1 MNVMEALRK
10 VTSSIK
16 DWVDENKVQK
26 ISGKGLSTNDYTTAD
41 KNKVAGMATGLVVFD
56 DVLFLKTDSGY
67 MSESG
72 IDLSQYGGAGGSGGT
87 SGSKVTVENLLDSN
101 EVIAASDSEVLLK
114 FYYQSENST
123 SGTVMIS
130 LDDTIK
136 GSHPISSGE
145 NEIDVSEYLKVGYN
159 KLTLTCMD
167 TFGHQ
172 AQLIYLVNVISLSLT
187 TSFNDSKSYTG
198 TYFEVPYVLTGDGQK
213 TMHFVFDDVDMTEI
227 VSSSGS
233 NSKKRIYFE
242 DLPHGVYTLKIY
254 AEMEVSGKTITSDAY
269 NFEVMYAIG
278 TTPLI
283 SSVCNITTARQYETI
298 SIPFSVYHSTN
309 ASPLVNLIISQ
320 DGVEHSQK
328 TMVANRDERTI
339 WSARTSLIGD
349 VIFTISYEG
358 VSKSHTI
365 TIMESDLSVSVRQ
378 DDLAFELKADG
389 KSNNDTDKDIWKS
402 NVGDVSVSFENVGWN
417 VAQKTFIISG
427 ADSGNE
433 IKKQYAIGTGWTTD
447 DNGRTALR
455 LSGDAR
461 ATVEFQP
468 FAEDWTESG
477 KTIEM
482 EFAIRDVNNRDAVVI
497 SCMNNNIGFKVTADT
512 ASLIRNNTP
521 LVECKYV
528 DDEKIHLAFVV
539 ERQVMNDHVVRL
551 ITSYLNGVMSS
562 AATFADNDTIFQN
575 PAVNIS
581 VGSSD
586 CSIDLYMMRFYDV
599 ALTNNELRDNYIAD
613 CMDADLMADNDI
625 YANGAIEYSK
635 LENKIPIM
643 RITGEL
649 PSKKAD
655 SNPKKGGRDYPVD
668 IVYTNMNS
676 VPVIKDS
683 ALIHVQGTS
692 SEGYIRKNWDIDF
705 DTEYQPMENQ
715 LATDYFT
722 MKADYAEATS
732 THNTGNANYVHTF
745 YTGDKFKDKPPFAIN
760 PLARS
765 TIAGFP
771 CVIFHRKTENDPYV
785 FSGKY
790 NFNFSKNS
798 ENVFGFTAVDDNGEP
813 VYPKIQSWEFCEN
826 KYLACRF
833 RQDPD
838 ATDITEDDWKEW
850 FDDRYL
856 YDGGDLEDFKVM
868 YRWVYST
875 CQDNATNDLLSEPYT
890 DVDGNIHTQDTK
902 EYRLA
907 KFKTEFEDHF
917 DMDFSLVYYLY
928 TFVMLMCDQRAKNQF
943 LTSWDGKIWFPWLYD
958 NDTCLGINNEGYLRY
973 DYYHEDLG
981 QNDAVGQT
989 HVYNG
994 YDSVLWNNFSE
1005 AFADEIQQT
1014 YSSWRSGD
1022 EPLLSYDNIIKY
1034 FITNQSDKWSISIYN
1049 EDAEY
1054 KYISLY
1060 RNNDNPEFLYQVK
1073 GTGEEH
1079 LKYFIKN
1086 RLMYCDS
1093 KWHTG
1098 DFINKDTNTILMRLN
1113 SPDGITDEELQPDM
1127 TIKFKTFSNMY
1138 TGVRYGT
1145 NGVLNSKYTDRGNL
1159 VEIHMPDGED
1169 PNNLDTYIFGAN
1181 EISELEDLSL
1191 LYCNLINISAASKLT
1206 KLVVGNNHPNYKNDV
1221 LKTLSFSN
1229 NRLLK
1234 EVNVCNCTGLTNIL
1248 DFSLCP
1254 DIQYIY
1260 ATGSKISGVQLPD
1273 SGFLKVLH
1281 LPSTVSNL
1289 TLVNQHHIEE
1299 FACEGYGNVTTICV
1313 ENSENVPLQEI
1324 LLGVDSSVLASVTIK
1339 NVDWEADSE
1348 ENLRAIIDKLIA
1360 CNGSVVEGSVYLP
1373 SGTTVSDDLKVTIH
1387 QNFPNLNVIDDN
1399 PVFYIDYYNYDNT
1412 IWDTEMVQAG
1422 HDANG
1427 PQKGD
1432 PDDIIQEL
1440 QGLRH
1445 LFVQWK
1451 TLPTNVNKNYQI
1463 DATWQTQYAIK
1474 YYNGESLVHSYWA
1487 DQGTAAKDP
1496 IVEGVIST
1504 PEKDGTDDLRYA
1516 FNGWDSLSSN
1526 IQKSLTIN
1534 AVFANVYPVRFYATE
1549 DATTIHYVQW
1559 VKDGSDAYDPVAAG
1573 ECVAPADIVTEN
1585 ENKLVFSIWDNIPT
1599 SVTAICQVYAQY
1611 DTYWAARFWNDS
1623 TIYLTEWV
1631 VDGGTVVEPKDYFE
1645 DYTNPTRISTAQ
1657 YDYNFSSWDGDFET
1671 VMTEPRDFYA
1681 VYTNILRR
1689 YNVYFYNGSD
1699 EPIYTVENVPYGSS
1713 ATYVGSTPVKTGV
1726 DNPEEYV
1733 FKGWLPAPEEITGE
1747 THCYALF
1754 KFTGYLFGKLSDDSE
1769 YGTVD
1774 SPNWD
1779 LINAYWTT
1787 INNDVASY
1795 QSGAMSQEDFEAK
1808 YIIGGRMIIPI
1819 ELSDGTSTVADVE
1832 IIGYN
1837 HDDLADSSGK
1847 APLTFFCIDLP
1858 NIERAMNEPG
1868 TDEGGWETSAMR
1880 TFVNGEL
1887 FSVLPAELQAIIK
1900 PVSKI
1905 SDGGATNE
1913 TLVTTT
1919 DSCWLASYD
1928 EVGFTSGKYNLAGQG
1943 ELYSSIFS
1951 SNKDTRKKYI
1961 IDDTETGGWWLRS
1974 TYYTSSS
1981 SSMFW
1986 RVQKSGASYGDIQ
1999 TGEFFV
2005 AFGFCI

>member
-1 MNVMEALRK
+1 MGLNIMEALQK
-10 VTSSIK
+10 TTQSIVNWSNK
-16 DWVDENKVQK
+16 RLNNKVDK
-26 ISGKGLSTNDYTTAD
+26 VSGKQLTDQNYSLEE
-41 KNKVAGMATGLVVFD
+41 KNKVANMATGLMVID

-67 MSESG
+67 MSDSG
-72 IDLSQYGGAGGSGGT
+72 IDLSQYGGGGGGT
-87 SGSKVTVENLLDSN
+87 SSGAVTVENLMDSN
-101 EVIAASDSEVLLK
+101 EFTVAIGSEVNLE
-114 FYYQSENST
+114 FSYQSKNSN
-123 SGTVMIS
+123 SGTVMIY
-130 LDDTIK
+130 LDETIK
-136 GSHPISSGE
+136 GTKTISSGP
-145 NEIDVSEYLKVGYN
+145 NKIDVSDYLKSGYN
-159 KLTLTCMD
+159 KLTLICID
-167 TFGHQ
+167 AYGHQ
-172 AQLIYLVNVISLSLT
+172 AQLIYIVNVISLTLT

-198 TYFEVPYVLTGDGQK
+198 TYFEVPYVLTADGDK
-213 TMHFVFDDVDMTEI
+213 TMHFVFDGEDMTEI

-233 NSKKRIYFE
+233 NLKKRIYFE
-242 DLPHGVYTLKIY
+242 NRSHGVYALKIY
-254 AEMEVSGKTITSDAY
+254 AEMEVSGNVIPSDVY

-283 SSVCNITTARQYETI
+283 SSVCNIKTAKQYETI

-309 ASPLVNLIISQ
+309 ASPVVDLIISQ
-320 DGVEHSQK
+320 NGEIHSQK
-328 TMVANRDERTI
+328 TMTANRDERTI

-349 VIFTISYEG
+349 VTFTISYEG
-358 VSKSHTI
+358 ISKSHTI
-365 TIMESDLSVSVRQ
+365 IIEESSLGVSVRQ

-389 KSNNDTDKDIWKS
+389 KSNNDTDKDIWHS
-402 NVGDVSVSFENVGWN
+402 DTGDVSVAFENVGWN
-417 VAQKTFIISG
+417 VTRKTFIISG
-427 ADSGNE
+427 EDGKE
-433 IKKQYAIGTGWTTD
+433 TKRQHAIGTGWVTD
-447 DNGRTALR
+447 DSGRTALR

-468 FAEDWTESG
+468 FAEDWTEAG

-497 SCMNNNIGFKVTADT
+497 SCMNNNVGFKVTADT

-599 ALTNNELRDNYIAD
+599 ALTNSELRDNYIAD
-613 CMDADLMADNDI
+613 CMDVDLMADNDI

-655 SNPKKGGRDYPVD
+655 SNKKKGGRDYPVD
-668 IVYTNMNS
+668 VIYTNMNS

-692 SEGYIRKNWDIDF
+692 SEGYIRKNWDLDF
-705 DTEYQPMENQ
+705 ETEYQPMENQ

-732 THNTGNANYVHTF
+732 THNTANANYVHTF
-745 YTGDKFKDKPPFAIN
+745 YTGDNFKDKPPFAIN

-798 ENVFGFTAVDDNGEP
+798 ENVFGFTAVDDNGDP

-838 ATDITEDDWKEW
+838 AEDITDDNWAEW

-856 YDGGDLEDFKVM
+856 YDGGDMEDFKRM

-875 CQDNATNDLLSEPYT
+875 CQDNATGDALDSAYV
-890 DVDGNIHTQDTK
+890 DVDGVTHIHDTK

-907 KFKTEFEDHF
+907 KFKTEFEEHF

-943 LTSWDGKIWFPWLYD
+943 LTSWDGEIWFPWLYD

-1005 AFADEIQQT
+1005 AFADKIQQT

-1022 EPLLSYDNIIKY
+1022 APPLSYENIVKY

-1113 SPDGITDEELQPDM
+1113 SPDGIVDEEIQPDM

-1145 NGVLNSKYTDRGNL
+1145 NGILNSKYTDRNNL
-1159 VEIHMPDGED
+1159 VEIKMPEGED
-1169 PNNLDTYIFGAN
+1169 PNNLDTYIFGAS

-1191 LYCNLINISAASKLT
+1191 LYPNLINLSAASKLT
-1206 KLVVGNNHPNYKNDV
+1206 RAIIGNSHPNYKNDV
-1221 LKTLSFSN
+1221 LKSVSFSN

-1234 EVNVCNCTGLTNIL
+1234 EVNICNCTGLTSII

-1260 ATGSKISGVQLPD
+1260 ATGSCISGVQLPD
-1273 SGFLKVLH
+1273 SGFVKILQ
-1281 LPSTVSNL
+1281 LPRTISNI

-1299 FACEGYGNVTTICV
+1299 FMCEGYNNITTIRI
-1313 ENSENVPLQEI
+1313 ENSENVPIQDI
-1324 LLGVDSSVLASVTIK
+1324 LLGCDSSVLASVSIK
-1339 NVDWEADSE
+1339 NIDWNVDSE
-1348 ENLRAIIDKLIA
+1348 ENLRTIIDKLIA
-1360 CNGSVVEGSVYLP
+1360 CNGSIIEGSVYLP
-1373 SGTTVSDDLKVTIH
+1373 SGITVSDDLKVAIH

-1422 HDANG
+1422 NDAIG
-1427 PQKGD
+1427 PNKGN
-1432 PDDIIQEL
+1432 PEDIIQEL

-1445 LFVQWK
+1445 LFIQWK

-1463 DATWQTQYAIK
+1463 DATWLTQYALTF
-1474 YYNGESLVHSYWA
+1474 Y
-1487 DQGTAAKDP
+1487 KD
-1496 IVEGVIST
+1496 T
-1504 PEKDGTDDLRYA
+1504 
-1516 FNGWDSLSSN
+1516 
-1526 IQKSLTIN
+1526 
-1534 AVFANVYPVRFYATE
+1534 
-1549 DATTIHYVQW
+1549 
-1559 VKDGSDAYDPVAAG
+1559 
-1573 ECVAPADIVTEN
+1573 N
-1585 ENKLVFSIWDNIPT
+1585 ENDENFIKTVWYDYGKAAEDPLKTGDIKDIPTKDSGNEDMSYKFSAWDNLPM
-1599 SVTAICQVYAQY
+1599 SVDRPAKVHALF
-1611 DTYWAARFWNDS
+1611 DTYWAARFWNDK
-1623 TIYLTEWV
+1623 TLYLTEWV
-1631 VDGGTVVEPKDYFE
+1631 IDNGTVIVPKDYFE
-1645 DYTNPTRISTAQ
+1645 DYSNPTRESTAQ
-1657 YDYNFSSWDGDFET
+1657 YDYHFSSWSGDFEAS
-1671 VMTEPRDFYA
+1671 MTSAREFYA
-1681 VYTNILRR
+1681 TYTSTIRR
-1689 YNVYFYNGSD
+1689 YNVYFYND
-1699 EPIYTVENVPYGSS
+1699 AELLYTVENVPYG
-1713 ATYVGSTPVKTGV
+1713 GSTSYSGATPTKLGV
-1726 DNPEEYV
+1726 EDPDEYV
-1733 FKGWLPAPEEITGE
+1733 FKGWSPIPENITGE
-1747 THCYALF
+1747 TYCYALF
-1754 KFTGYLFGKLSDDSE
+1754 KFTGYLFGKLGKTDGEDYG

-1774 SPNWD
+1774 NPNWD
-1779 LINAYWTT
+1779 AINAYWDIIAGDVVSYKNGTLS
-1787 INNDVASY
+1787 NDEFVV
-1795 QSGAMSQEDFEAK
+1795 K
-1808 YIIGGRMIIPI
+1808 YPTGGRMIIPVN
-1819 ELSDGTSTVADVE
+1819 LSDGMVVADVE
-1832 IIGYN
+1832 ITGHD
-1837 HDDLADSSGK
+1837 HDDLADDSGK
-1847 APLTFFCIDLP
+1847 SPLTFGPTELP
-1858 NIERAMNEPG
+1858 QILHRMNEDS
-1868 TDEGGWETSAMR
+1868 TNEDGWESSEMR
-1880 TFVNGEL
+1880 EFTNGEL
-1887 FSVLPAELQAIIK
+1887 FDAFPDELKEIVQY
-1900 PVSKI
+1900 VYKI
-1905 SDGGATNE
+1905 SDGGSNNKA
-1913 TLVTTT
+1913 LVTTV
-1919 DSCWLASYD
+1919 DRCWLYSYD
-1928 EVGFTSGKYNLAGQG
+1928 EVALISGSNNLSGQG
-1943 ELYSSIFS
+1943 EAYSEIFS
-1951 SNKDTRKKYI
+1951 SDKNSRKRYI
-1961 IDDTETGGWWLRS
+1961 TDDAASGGWWLRS
-1974 TYYTSSS
+1974 SYYSTNSN
-1981 SSMFW
+1981 SMFW
-1986 RVQKSGASYGDIQ
+1986 RVTNSGGSYSDIA
-1999 TGEFFV
+1999 FNSFYV

>member
-1 MNVMEALRK
+1 MDLDIIEALKTTTKSIRDWSNKKLNSK
-10 VTSSIK
+10 V
-16 DWVDENKVQK
+16 DKV
-26 ISGKGLSTNDYTTAD
+26 SGKQLTDQNYSLDD
-41 KNKVAGMATGLVVFD
+41 KNRVANMATGLMVID

-67 MSESG
+67 MSEAG
-72 IDLSQYGGAGGSGGT
+72 IDLSQYGGGGGGGGGT
-87 SGSKVTVENLLDSN
+87 SSDKVKVENLMEFSEFTVAFGA
-101 EVIAASDSEVLLK
+101 EVNLE
-114 FYYQSENST
+114 FRYQSENST
-123 SGTVMIS
+123 SGTAMIYI
-130 LDDTIK
+130 DDTIK
-136 GSHPISSGE
+136 GTKAVSTGTHV
-145 NEIDVSEYLKVGYN
+145 IDVSKYLKSGYN
-159 KLTLTCMD
+159 KLTLVCVD
-167 TFGHQ
+167 TYGHQ
-172 AQLIYLVNVISLSLT
+172 AQLIYIINVVSLTLT

-198 TYFEVPYVLTGDGQK
+198 SYFEVPYVITADGNK
-213 TMHFVFDDVDMTEI
+213 TMHFVFDGEDITEV
-227 VSSSGS
+227 VSASGS
-233 NSKKRIYFE
+233 NLKKRIYFGNR
-242 DLPHGVYTLKIY
+242 PHGVYTLKVY
-254 AEMEVSGKTITSDAY
+254 AEMTISGDIIPSDIY

-283 SSVCNITTARQYETI
+283 SSVCNIKTAKQYESI
-298 SIPFSVYHSTN
+298 NIPFSVYHSIN
-309 ASPLVNLIISQ
+309 ASPIVDLIISQ
-320 DGVEHSQK
+320 NGEIYSHK
-328 TMVANRDERTI
+328 TMNANRDERAI
-339 WSARTSLIGD
+339 WSARTSLVGD
-349 VIFTISYEG
+349 VVFTISYEG
-358 VSKSHTI
+358 VNKSHTI
-365 TIMESDLSVSVRQ
+365 NITESDLNISVRQ

-389 KSNNDTDKDIWKS
+389 KSNNDTNKDIWMS
-402 NVGDVSVSFENVGWN
+402 DIGNVPVAFENVGWN
-417 VAQKTFIISG
+417 VTKKTFVISG
-427 ADSGNE
+427 VDSDKE
-433 IKKQYAIGTGWTTD
+433 IKKQYAIGTGWVTD

-461 ATVEFQP
+461 ATIGFKP

-497 SCMNNNIGFKVTADT
+497 SCMNNNVGFKITADT

-521 LVECKYV
+521 LVQCKYV

-539 ERQVMNDHVVRL
+539 ERQVMNDHTVRL
-551 ITSYLNGVMSS
+551 VTSYLNGVLSS

-625 YANGAIEYSK
+625 YANGAIEYNK

-655 SNPKKGGRDYPVD
+655 SNKKKGGRDYPVD

-705 DTEYQPMENQ
+705 ETEYQPMDGQ

-722 MKADYAEATS
+722 MKADYAEATG
-732 THNTGNANYVHTF
+732 THNTANANYVHTF
-745 YTGDKFKDKPPFAIN
+745 YTGDEFKDKPPFDIH

-798 ENVFGFTAVDDNGEP
+798 ENVFGFTAVDDGGNP

-838 ATDITEDDWKEW
+838 ATNITEDDWKEW

-856 YDGGDLEDFKVM
+856 YDGGDMEDFKKM

-875 CQDNATNDLLSEPYT
+875 CQDNANPDEPLPQPYV
-890 DVDGNIHTQDTK
+890 DVDGITHTHDTK

-917 DMDFSLVYYLY
+917 DMEFSLVYYLY

-943 LTSWDGKIWFPWLYD
+943 LTSWDGEIWYPWLYD

-973 DYYHEDLG
+973 DYYHEDFG

-1005 AFADEIQQT
+1005 AFADKVQQT
-1014 YSSWRSGD
+1014 YASWRSGD
-1022 EPLLSYDNIIKY
+1022 SPLLSYNNVIKY

-1093 KWHTG
+1093 KWQTG
-1098 DFINKDTNTILMRLN
+1098 DFIDKDTNTILLRLN
-1113 SPDGITDEELQPDM
+1113 SPDGIEDKEIQPDM

-1145 NGVLNSKYTDRGNL
+1145 NGKLIPQYTDRGEL
-1159 VEIHMPDGED
+1159 VKAEMPEGED

-1191 LYCNLINISAASKLT
+1191 LYPNLLNISAASKLT
-1206 KLVVGNNHPNYKNDV
+1206 KLIVGNSHPNYKNDV

-1234 EVNVCNCTGLTNIL
+1234 EVNVCNCTGLTSIL

-1273 SGFLKVLH
+1273 SGFLKKLH
-1281 LPSTVSNL
+1281 LPDTTSNI

-1299 FACEGYGNVTTICV
+1299 FECAGYGNLTTIKI
-1313 ENSENVPLQEI
+1313 ENSENVPMQDI
-1324 LLGVDSSVLASVTIK
+1324 LLGCDSSVLASVSIK
-1339 NVDWEADSE
+1339 NVDWNVDSE
-1348 ENLRAIIDKLIA
+1348 ENLRIIIEKLVA
-1360 CNGSVVEGSVYLP
+1360 CDGSVVEGAVYLP
-1373 SGTTVSDDLKVTIH
+1373 NGTTVSDDLKKIIH
-1387 QNFPNLNVIDDN
+1387 QNFPNLNVIDDS

-1422 HDANG
+1422 NDAVG
-1427 PQKGD
+1427 PSKGD

-1474 YYNGESLVHSYWA
+1474 FYNGEDWLYTLWFN
-1487 DQGTAAKDP
+1487 QGEAA
-1496 IVEGVIST
+1496 E
-1504 PEKDGTDDLRYA
+1504 
-1516 FNGWDSLSSN
+1516 
-1526 IQKSLTIN
+1526 
-1534 AVFANVYPVRFYATE
+1534 
-1549 DATTIHYVQW
+1549 
-1559 VKDGSDAYDPVAAG
+1559 DPVKNG
-1573 ECVAPADIVTEN
+1573 EKPAPTKEGTSDTQYRFASWRD
-1585 ENKLVFSIWDNIPT
+1585 LPT
-1599 SVTAICQVYAQY
+1599 NVHKTVSVYAQF
-1611 DTYWAARFWNDS
+1611 DTYWAARFWNES
-1623 TIYLTEWV
+1623 KLYLTEWV
-1631 VDGGTVVEPKDYFE
+1631 RNGSSVIEPESYFE
-1645 DYTNPTRISTAQ
+1645 NYVDPTKTSTAQ
-1657 YDYNFSSWDGDFET
+1657 YDYHFSRWDGDFNAP
-1671 VMTEPRDFYA
+1671 MTSAREFYA
-1681 VYTNILRR
+1681 TYSNSVRR
-1689 YNVYFYNGSD
+1689 YNVEFYSGSTLLK
-1699 EPIYTVENVPYGSS
+1699 TVTNIAYGSS
-1713 ATYVGSTPVKTGV
+1713 TSYTGSTPVKTGV
-1726 DNPEEYV
+1726 DNPDEYV
-1733 FKGWLPAPEEITGE
+1733 FKGWYPEPTNIIGE
-1747 THCYALF
+1747 TKCYAVF
-1754 KFTGYLFGKLSDDSE
+1754 KFTGYLFGKLGKVDGEDYG

-1774 SPNWD
+1774 NPNWD
-1779 LINAYWTT
+1779 SINSYWDVVSG
-1787 INNDVASY
+1787 DVAAY
-1795 QSGAMSQEDFEAK
+1795 QSGTLSLDDFVAK
-1808 YIIGGRMIIPI
+1808 YPIGGRMLIPI
-1819 ELSDGTSTVADVE
+1819 NLLDNETYADVE
-1832 IIGYN
+1832 IIGHN
-1837 HDDLADSSGK
+1837 HDDLSNGSGK
-1847 APLTFFCIDLP
+1847 APLTFFCCELP
-1858 NIERAMNEPG
+1858 NITHKMNEDN
-1868 TDEGGWETSAMR
+1868 TNVGGWEQSDMR
-1880 TFVNGEL
+1880 AFTNEELVNA
-1887 FSVLPAELQAIIK
+1887 LPDKLQSIIK

-1905 SDGGATNE
+1905 SAAGGSNMTLATTE
-1913 TLVTTT
+1913 
-1919 DSCWLASYD
+1919 DICWIASCD
-1928 EVGFTSGKYNLAGQG
+1928 EVGLSANSGTVSGQG
-1943 ELYSSIFS
+1943 STYSSIFTNDRS
-1951 SNKDTRKKYI
+1951 RIKSISGSAEAGR
-1961 IDDTETGGWWLRS
+1961 WWLRS
-1974 TYYTSSS
+1974 SYYSLSGS
-1981 SSMFW
+1981 NNMFW
-1986 RVQKSGASYGDIQ
+1986 RIQ
-1999 TGEFFV
+1999 TGGSAYMDPSSNLYYV

>member
-1 MNVMEALRK
+1 MKLIDALRE

-16 DWVDENKVQK
+16 EWADENKVQK
-26 ISGKGLSTNDYTTAD
+26 VNGKGLSTNDYTTAD
-41 KNKVAGMATGLVVFD
+41 RDKVQNMATGLLVVD
-56 DVLFLKTDSGY
+56 DILFLKTDTGY
-67 MSESG
+67 MSDTG
-72 IDLSQYGGAGGSGGT
+72 VDLSQYGGSGGGGT
-87 SGSKVTVENLLDSN
+87 SSSKVTVENLLDSN
-101 EVIAASDSEVLLK
+101 EITVAIGAEVNLRFNYK
-114 FYYQSENST
+114 SENST
-123 SGTVMIS
+123 GGTAMLY
-130 LDDTIK
+130 LDDVVK
-136 GSHPISSGE
+136 GTKSISTGE
-145 NEIDVSEYLKVGYN
+145 NEFDVSEYLKSGYN
-159 KLTLTCMD
+159 KLTLTCVD
-167 TFGHQ
+167 SYGHQ
-172 AQLIYLVNVISLSLT
+172 AQLIYIINVVSLSLT
-187 TSFNDSKSYTG
+187 TSFNDAKSYTG
-198 TYFEVPYVLTGDGQK
+198 TYFEVPYVLTGDGNK
-213 TMHFVFDDVDMTEI
+213 TMHFEFDGEDITEI

-233 NSKKRIYFE
+233 NLKKRIYFGSR
-242 DLPHGVYTLKIY
+242 PHGVYTLKVY
-254 AEMEVSGKTITSDAY
+254 AEMYVADKKIPSDIY

-283 SSVCNITTARQYETI
+283 SSVCNITTAKQYETI

-309 ASPLVNLIISQ
+309 AAPLVNLTISQ
-320 DGVEHSQK
+320 DGVVQSQK
-328 TMVANRDERTI
+328 TMTANRDERAI
-339 WSARTSLIGD
+339 WSARTSLIGN
-349 VIFTISYEG
+349 VTFTISYEG

-365 TIMESDLSVSVRQ
+365 NITESELSISVRQ
-378 DDLAFELKADG
+378 DDMAFELKADG
-389 KSNNDTDKDIWKS
+389 KSNNDTDKDIWRSS
-402 NVGDVSVSFENVGWN
+402 NGDVSVAFENVGWN
-417 VAQKTFIISG
+417 VTQKTFIIAG
-427 ADSGNE
+427 EDGKE
-433 IKKQYAIGTGWTTD
+433 TKRQYAIGTGWVTD
-447 DNGRTALR
+447 DSGRTALR

-461 ATVEFQP
+461 ATIGFQP

-497 SCMNNNIGFKVTADT
+497 SCMNNNVGFKITADT

-521 LVECKYV
+521 ITECKYV

-551 ITSYLNGVMSS
+551 VTSYLNGVMSS
-562 AATFADNDTIFQN
+562 AATFAENDTIFQN

-599 ALTNNELRDNYIAD
+599 ALTNNELKDNYIAD

-625 YANGAIEYSK
+625 YANGAIEYNK

-655 SNPKKGGRDYPVD
+655 SNKKKGGRDYPVD
-668 IVYTNMNS
+668 VVYTNMNS

-692 SEGYIRKNWDIDF
+692 SEGYIRKNWDLDF
-705 DTEYQPMENQ
+705 ETEYQPMENQ

-745 YTGDKFKDKPPFAIN
+745 YTGEKFKNKPPFDIN

-790 NFNFSKNS
+790 NFNFSKDS
-798 ENVFGFTAVDDNGEP
+798 ENVFGFTAVDDNGDP

-838 ATDITEDDWKEW
+838 ASDITEDDWKEW

-856 YDGGDLEDFKVM
+856 YDGGDLEDFKRM

-875 CQDNATNDLLSEPYT
+875 CQDNATNEVLSSPYK
-890 DVDGNIHTQDTK
+890 DIDGITHTSDTK

-907 KFKTEFEDHF
+907 KFKTEFKDHF
-917 DMDFSLVYYLY
+917 DMDFTLVYYLY

-943 LTSWDGKIWFPWLYD
+943 LTSWDGEIWYPWLYD

-994 YDSVLWNNFSE
+994 YDSVLWNNFSA

-1014 YSSWRSGD
+1014 YASWRSGD
-1022 EPLLSYDNIIKY
+1022 APLLSYDNIIKY

-1093 KWHTG
+1093 KWQTG
-1098 DFINKDTNTILMRLN
+1098 DFVNKDTNTILMRLN
-1113 SPDGITDEELQPDM
+1113 APKDIVDEEIKPNM

-1138 TGVRYGT
+1138 AGVRYGT

-1159 VEIHMPDGED
+1159 VEIAMPEGED
-1169 PNNLDTYIFGAN
+1169 PNNLDTYIFGAS

-1191 LYCNLINISAASKLT
+1191 LYANLINLSAASKLT
-1206 KLVVGNNHPNYKNDV
+1206 KAIIGNSHPNYKNDV
-1221 LKTLSFSN
+1221 LKNISFSN

-1234 EVNVCNCTGLTNIL
+1234 EVNICNCVGLTSII

-1273 SGFLKVLH
+1273 SGFVKILR
-1281 LPSTVSNL
+1281 LPNTISNI

-1299 FACEGYGNVTTICV
+1299 FMCEGYDNLTTIRI
-1313 ENSENVPLQEI
+1313 ENSENIPIQDI
-1324 LLGVDSSVLASVTIK
+1324 LLGCDSSVLASVSIK
-1339 NVDWEADSE
+1339 NIDWNADSE
-1348 ENLRAIIDKLIA
+1348 EVLRTIIDKLIA
-1360 CNGSVVEGSVYLP
+1360 CNGSVIEGSVYLP
-1373 SGTTVSDDLKVTIH
+1373 SGITVSDDLKVTIH

-1412 IWDTEMVQAG
+1412 IWDTEMVKAG
-1422 HDANG
+1422 NDAAG
-1427 PQKGD
+1427 PSKGD

-1451 TLPTNVNKNYQI
+1451 TIPTNVNRNYQI
-1463 DATWQTQYAIK
+1463 DATWLTQYAIK
-1474 YYNGESLVHSYWA
+1474 FYNGDAIVYTQWSDY
-1487 DQGTAAKDP
+1487 GKAAEDP
-1496 IVEGVIST
+1496 VETGRMDAPT
-1504 PEKDGTDDLRYA
+1504 KDGTNDMHYRFA
-1516 FNGWDSLSSN
+1516 GWDNLP
-1526 IQKSLTIN
+1526 
-1534 AVFANVYPVRFYATE
+1534 ANVY
-1549 DATTIHYVQW
+1549 
-1559 VKDGSDAYDPVAAG
+1559 K
-1573 ECVAPADIVTEN
+1573 
-1585 ENKLVFSIWDNIPT
+1585 
-1599 SVTAICQVYAQY
+1599 SVSVYTKF
-1611 DTYWAARFWNDS
+1611 DVLWAARFWNDK
-1623 TIYLTEWV
+1623 TLYLTEWI
-1631 VDGGTVVEPKDYFE
+1631 VDSTAVIAPKDYFE
-1645 DYTNPTRISTAQ
+1645 EYINPTRTSTAQ
-1657 YDYNFSSWDGDFET
+1657 YDYHFSKWDGDFDT
-1671 VMTEPRDFYA
+1671 AVTSARDFYA
-1681 VYTNILRR
+1681 VYTSTTRR
-1689 YNVYFYNGSD
+1689 YNVYFYNDG
-1699 EPIYTVENVPYGSS
+1699 TLLQTKENILYGSS
-1713 ATYVGSTPVKTGV
+1713 TSYTGATPVKQGV
-1726 DNPEEYV
+1726 ENPEEYV
-1733 FKGWLPAPEEITGE
+1733 FKGWVPSPENITGE
-1747 THCYALF
+1747 TVCYPLF
-1754 KFTGYLFGKLSDDSE
+1754 KFTGYLFGKLNADSE

-1774 SPNWD
+1774 NPNWD
-1779 LINAYWTT
+1779 KINAYWNV
-1787 INNDVASY
+1787 ISNDVVSY
-1795 QSGAMSQEDFEAK
+1795 KNSSLSHDDFTAK
-1808 YIIGGRMIIPI
+1808 YPIGARMIVPVN
-1819 ELSDGTSTVADVE
+1819 LSGGMVAADIE

-1837 HDDLADSSGK
+1837 HDNLADGSGK
-1847 APLTFFCIDLP
+1847 SPLTFLCVDLP
-1858 NIERAMNEPG
+1858 QILHRMNAESVN
-1868 TDEGGWETSAMR
+1868 EGGWEVSEMR
-1880 TFVNGEL
+1880 EFTNGEL
-1887 FSVLPAELQAIIK
+1887 LNALPSELKSIIK
-1900 PVSKI
+1900 PIYKI
-1905 SDGGATNE
+1905 SDGGSNNK
-1913 TLVTTT
+1913 TLITTT

-1928 EVGFTSGKYNLAGQG
+1928 EVGLISGNNNLPGQG
-1943 ELYSSIFS
+1943 EIYSSIFS
-1951 SNKDTRKKYI
+1951 SDKNSRKKYI
-1961 IDDTETGGWWLRS
+1961 TDDTASGGWWLRS
-1974 TYYTSSS
+1974 SYYSTNS

-1986 RVQKSGASYGDIQ
+1986 RVTNSGGSYSDIAFNQ
-1999 TGEFFV
+1999 FYV